1 MELPDIVIDETED
14 SENTVGESTIR
25 KKLQWDTTK
34 SIYETLKP
42 NMFSSQTFQKD
53 LGNAMKIKN
62 TRKSHNE
69 YKRRKPL
76 NAGVSEQFIVDSCW
90 NKLLNGESNNNLMK
104 TQRIYTEKIPM
115 TARPKANPL
124 KNESIQKLKPKIGQ
138 VKIFTTKAKKLARSL
153 SPLVEQCTPSVKPAL
168 NTSRIDKEKAL
179 KKPRR
184 KREDRKK
191 DKENVLSPRYIIV
204 HNQANRPN
212 FHFPIASPG
221 MKQAKGN
228 LVMKS

>member
-1 MELPDIVIDETED
+1 MIDETED

-42 NMFSSQTFQKD
+42 NAFSSQTFQND
-53 LGNAMKIKN
+53 LDNAMKIKN

-69 YKRRKPL
+69 CKKRKQL
-76 NAGVSEQFIVDSCW
+76 NAGMSEQLIVDSCW
-90 NKLLNGESNNNLMK
+90 NKLLNGQPNNLMK
-104 TQRIYTEKIPM
+104 TQKIYTEKIPM
-115 TARPKANPL
+115 TARPNAPKD
-124 KNESIQKLKPKIGQ
+124 EGIQKLKPKMGQ

-153 SPLVEQCTPSVKPAL
+153 SPLVEQSTPSIKL
-168 NTSRIDKEKAL
+168 NTSKIDKEKPL
-179 KKPRR
+179 KKSRR

-191 DKENVLSPRYIIV
+191 DKENVLSPRYITV

-212 FHFPIASPG
+212 FYFPIASPG

-228 LVMKS
+228 LVIKN